1 MATTNVRSRQEWLFN
16 SCKNTFNKQML
27 IDSYIKY
34 MLCKTQQMFKYD
46 DLPDTLP
53 QRELELIMQL
63 KGNCTIGKD
72 TQGKI
77 YVFSGALGGVLNE
90 YYLPTI
96 SIVVNPYLQFNKEF
110 KIDVDCVV
118 IWNDSLHIGLYPM
131 FKRNA
136 RLLAECDLT
145 LRLQCVNS
153 RIPSILSSD
162 DDNSKESCKQY
173 FEDIESG
180 EKIGVI
186 GTNAFINGTGLKSQQ
201 YNQAQSQ
208 IKDVIELKQYI
219 LSNWWI
225 ELGLN
230 ANYNMKREAINSS
243 ESAIN
248 EETLLPLI
256 DDMLK
261 NRQEGIDKV
270 NKMFNLNI
278 KVKLSSAWEKLREEL
293 KAHELNDK
301 QVINQEETKEDSKG
315 GEDNETN

>member
-1 MATTNVRSRQEWLFN
+1 M
-16 SCKNTFNKQML
+16 
-27 IDSYIKY
+27 
-34 MLCKTQQMFKYD
+34 
-46 DLPDTLP
+46 
-53 QRELELIMQL
+53 
-63 KGNCTIGKD
+63 
-72 TQGKI
+72 
-77 YVFSGALGGVLNE
+77 
-90 YYLPTI
+90 
-96 SIVVNPYLQFNKEF
+96 
-110 KIDVDCVV
+110 
-118 IWNDSLHIGLYPM
+118 HIGLYPM
-131 FKRNA
+131 FERNA

-162 DDNSKESCKQY
+162 DDNSKEGCKQY

-301 QVINQEETKEDSKG
+301 QVINQESKEDSKG
-315 GEDNETN
+315 GEDDETN

>member
-1 MATTNVRSRQEWLFN
+1 MATTSVKSRQEWLFN
-16 SCKNTFNKQML
+16 SCKNAFSKQAL

-34 MLCKTQQMFKYD
+34 MLCKTQQMFEYEG
-46 DLPDTLP
+46 LPDTIP
-53 QRELELIMQL
+53 QRELELITQL

-72 TQGKI
+72 TQGNL

-110 KIDVDCVV
+110 KIDKDCVV

-131 FKRNA
+131 FERNA

-145 LRLQCVNS
+145 LRIQCINT
-153 RIPSILSSD
+153 RIPSVLSSD
-162 DDNSKESCKQY
+162 DDNSKESCKEY
-173 FEDIESG
+173 LEDVESG
-180 EKIGVI
+180 EKIGII
-186 GTNAFINGTGLKSQQ
+186 GTNAFISGSGLKSQS

-261 NRQEGIDKV
+261 NRQEGIEKV

-278 KVKLSSAWEKLREEL
+278 NVKLSSAWQKLRDEL
-293 KAHELNDK
+293 EAHELNDK
-301 QVINQEETKEDSKG
+301 QIIKEDSKEDSKG

>member
-1 MATTNVRSRQEWLFN
+1 MATTSVKSRQEWLFN

-27 IDSYIKY
+27 IDSYVKY
-34 MLCKTQQMFKYD
+34 MLCKTQQMFEYEG
-46 DLPDTLP
+46 LPDTIP
-53 QRELELIMQL
+53 QRELELITQL

-72 TQGKI
+72 TQGKL

-131 FKRNA
+131 FERNA

-162 DDNSKESCKQY
+162 DDNSKEGCKQY

-278 KVKLSSAWEKLREEL
+278 KVKLSSAWQKLRDEL
-293 KAHELNDK
+293 KVHELNDK
-301 QVINQEETKEDSKG
+301 QVINQESKEDSKG
-315 GEDNETN
+315 GEDDETN